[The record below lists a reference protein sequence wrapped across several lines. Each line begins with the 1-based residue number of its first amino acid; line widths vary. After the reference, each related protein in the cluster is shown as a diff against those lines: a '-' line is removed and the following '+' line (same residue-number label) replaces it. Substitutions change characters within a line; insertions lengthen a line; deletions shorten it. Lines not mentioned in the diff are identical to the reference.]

1 MAAPG
6 IGDEREK
13 TSMNA
18 SKLDDADNNAASALD
33 FQPALIRLRES
44 PPSPLGRME
53 LWVLLAFL
61 ALLVAGS
68 LIGRIDIVAVAEGK
82 LVPATYLKIV
92 QPTEAGVVKQ
102 ILVRE
107 GEVVAAGQ
115 VLMRM
120 DAALS
125 DSDLKTLSA
134 DYWARRLALKRIDA
148 QLSGG
153 ALIRAA
159 DEPADL
165 HARVL
170 AQFAANKA
178 AWESAIGQE
187 QATLQKARHDLA
199 SAREV
204 RAKLQQTLPHYRA
217 QESAYEKLARD
228 GFAGKILYTDKQRE
242 RIERE
247 QDLKAQESA
256 ILSAQSTIAQSEKR
270 IAQINADYR
279 KQLQAERAEAAPQ
292 FERASQDLRK
302 QEHRHRY
309 LELKAPQGCVVKDL
323 ATHTVGTVAS
333 PGTILMTLVPIDEI
347 LKAEVWVRN
356 DDVGFVR
363 TEQSARLKLGAFTY
377 QKYGMLEGRVAQV
390 SADATEQGQ
399 DTAAGTSPSK
409 GRSAA
414 PLAYKTLITLDA
426 QHLDA
431 DGARYRLSPGMQV
444 SAEIHLGT
452 RSVMEY
458 FLSPVTRAFHEAG
471 RER

>member
-44 PPSPLGRME
+44 PPSPLGRMV

-178 AWESAIGQE
+178 ASFFSGAI
-187 QATLQKARHDLA
+187 
-199 SAREV
+199 
-204 RAKLQQTLPHYRA
+204 PWP
-217 QESAYEKLARD
+217 
-228 GFAGKILYTDKQRE
+228 
-242 RIERE
+242 
-247 QDLKAQESA
+247 
-256 ILSAQSTIAQSEKR
+256 
-270 IAQINADYR
+270 
-279 KQLQAERAEAAPQ
+279 AP
-292 FERASQDLRK
+292 K
-302 QEHRHRY
+302 
-309 LELKAPQGCVVKDL
+309 K
-323 ATHTVGTVAS
+323 
-333 PGTILMTLVPIDEI
+333 
-347 LKAEVWVRN
+347 
-356 DDVGFVR
+356 
-363 TEQSARLKLGAFTY
+363 
-377 QKYGMLEGRVAQV
+377 
-390 SADATEQGQ
+390 
-399 DTAAGTSPSK
+399 
-409 GRSAA
+409 
-414 PLAYKTLITLDA
+414 
-426 QHLDA
+426 
-431 DGARYRLSPGMQV
+431 
-444 SAEIHLGT
+444 
-452 RSVMEY
+452 
-458 FLSPVTRAFHEAG
+458 
-471 RER
+471 